1 MSVIK
6 NKKPL
11 FLLLII
17 QVALKLKYPLIRC
30 LFYPMML
37 YQRKYILD
45 TIAECCEVMPLK
57 KNTVF
62 PTIFKKI
69 VTIKEGLLKK
79 QHAAEMEDA
88 WVLEKKPL
96 IKIIL

>member
-1 MSVIK
+1 MKMIRWITLGLTL
-6 NKKPL
+6 L
-11 FLLLII
+11 FS
-17 QVALKLKYPLIRC
+17 AL
-30 LFYPMML
+30 MMFVL
-37 YQRKYILD
+37 PNDVYQRKYILD

-62 PTIFKKI
+62 PTSFKKI